1 MNNSDVSRRPHHEV
15 VIVGLGPT
23 GATLANILAGYGLDV
38 LVLEREESVYP
49 LPRAVHFDDE
59 AMRVFQSIGL
69 AEGIGRDARVNVG
82 TKFVDRDQK
91 LLLDWPRPQE
101 IGPLGW
107 YPSYRF
113 HQPDLEAE
121 LNRGIAACKTVTLHR
136 GASVTAVAD
145 LGDVVEVG
153 YSHDGAKQVVTA
165 DYVIGTDGAKSV
177 VRAAM
182 DCEWEDL
189 GFQERWLVIDV
200 QLDKPRPDLGDF
212 TIQTCDRDRPTTYVR
227 CPREWRR
234 WEISLWPE
242 EEADDVTT
250 DEFIWPRLRP
260 AITPDEGR
268 IARKA
273 VYSFESKLATRWRE
287 GRLMIAGDAAHLMP
301 PFLGQGMCTGIR
313 DVANLAWKLAAVLR
327 WEAPDSLLD
336 SYESER
342 REHTRTYIETAVRVG
357 EMMNS
362 AQTTEELIHAVQP
375 DGSAKMSSIEKG
387 LVGALGLSNDMM
399 RGKRACQP
407 RLVSGE
413 LLGDVMENKFAIIC
427 SESVANSL
435 GSISRKYL
443 KVFLANNDNS
453 LSDLL
458 SKNKASGIVIRP
470 DFYILASLKAN
481 AATDQ
486 QSEYFE
492 FLSEFFNNFQSAVKH
507 STSL

>member
-1 MNNSDVSRRPHHEV
+1 MNNSDVSQRPHHEV

-23 GATLANILAGYGLDV
+23 GATLANILAGYEMDV

-242 EEADDVTT
+242 EKADDVTT

-327 WEAPDSLLD
+327 WKAPDSLLN

-362 AQTTEELIHAVQP
+362 AETAEALTHAIRP
-375 DGSAKMSSIEKG
+375 DGAAQMNSISRDLDHAIGLQGDEMSG
-387 LVGALGLSNDMM
+387 M
-399 RGKRACQP
+399 RMPQP
-407 RLVSGE
+407 RLDTGE
-413 LLGDVMENKFAIIC
+413 LLGDAMAGRFAVIGPGEVLETVTLPPENIAVAIC
-427 SESVANSL
+427 AEAHSKVAE
-435 GSISRKYL
+435 
-443 KVFLANNDNS
+443 A
-453 LSDLL
+453 LSDL
-458 SKNKASGIVIRP
+458 GIIAMILRP
-470 DFYILASLKAN
+470 DFYCFGSVRPQNSSGLSDVLA
-481 AATDQ
+481 
-486 QSEYFE
+486 E
-492 FLSEFFNNFQSAVKH
+492 FKKQVH
-507 STSL
+507 S

>member
-362 AQTTEELIHAVQP
+362 AETAEALTHAIRP
-375 DGSAKMSSIEKG
+375 DGAAQMNSISRDLDHAIGPPEDEMSG
-387 LVGALGLSNDMM
+387 M
-399 RGKRACQP
+399 RMPQP
-407 RLVSGE
+407 RLDTGE
-413 LLGDVMENKFAIIC
+413 LLGDAMAGRFAVIGPGEVLEKVTLPPKNI
-427 SESVANSL
+427 AAA
-435 GSISRKYL
+435 ISAEAHPEVGE
-443 KVFLANNDNS
+443 VF
-453 LSDLL
+453 SDL
-458 SKNKASGIVIRP
+458 GITAMILRP
-470 DFYILASLKAN
+470 DFYCFGSVGPQNSGGLRDVLA
-481 AATDQ
+481 
-486 QSEYFE
+486 E
-492 FLSEFFNNFQSAVKH
+492 FKKQVH
-507 STSL
+507 G

>member
-1 MNNSDVSRRPHHEV
+1 MINCPADNQMNNSDVSQRPHHEV

-23 GATLANILAGYGLDV
+23 GATLANILAGYEMDV

-327 WEAPDSLLD
+327 WKAPDSLLN

-362 AQTTEELIHAVQP
+362 AETAEALTHAIRP
-375 DGSAKMSSIEKG
+375 DGAAQMNSISRDLDHAIGPQGDEMSG
-387 LVGALGLSNDMM
+387 M
-399 RGKRACQP
+399 RMPQP
-407 RLVSGE
+407 RLDTGE
-413 LLGDVMENKFAIIC
+413 LLGDAMAGRFAVIGPDEVLETVTLPPENIAVAISAEAH
-427 SESVANSL
+427 SEVAE
-435 GSISRKYL
+435 
-443 KVFLANNDNS
+443 A
-453 LSDLL
+453 LSDL
-458 SKNKASGIVIRP
+458 GIIAMILRP
-470 DFYILASLKAN
+470 DFYCFGSVRPQNSSGLSDVLAEFK
-481 AATDQ
+481 Q
-486 QSEYFE
+486 Q
-492 FLSEFFNNFQSAVKH
+492 VH
-507 STSL
+507 S

>member
-1 MNNSDVSRRPHHEV
+1 MNNSDVSQRPHHEV

-23 GATLANILAGYGLDV
+23 GATLANILAGYEMDV

-121 LNRGIAACKTVTLHR
+121 LNRGITACKTVTLHR

-242 EEADDVTT
+242 EEVYDVTT

-327 WEAPDSLLD
+327 WKAPDSLLN

-362 AQTTEELIHAVQP
+362 AETAEALTHAIRP
-375 DGSAKMSSIEKG
+375 DGAAQMNSISRDLDHAIGPHGDEMSG
-387 LVGALGLSNDMM
+387 M
-399 RGKRACQP
+399 RMPQP
-407 RLVSGE
+407 RLDTGE
-413 LLGDVMENKFAIIC
+413 LLGDAMAGRFAVIGPGEVLETVTLPPENIAVAISAEAH
-427 SESVANSL
+427 SEVAE
-435 GSISRKYL
+435 
-443 KVFLANNDNS
+443 A
-453 LSDLL
+453 LSDL
-458 SKNKASGIVIRP
+458 GIMAMILRP
-470 DFYILASLKAN
+470 DFYCFGSVRPQNNGGLSDVLA
-481 AATDQ
+481 
-486 QSEYFE
+486 E
-492 FLSEFFNNFQSAVKH
+492 FKKQVH
-507 STSL
+507 S

>member
-1 MNNSDVSRRPHHEV
+1 MNNPDFFQQPHYEV

-101 IGPLGW
+101 TGPLGW

-136 GASVTAVAD
+136 SASVTAVTD
-145 LGDVVEVG
+145 LGKVVEVN
-153 YSHDGAKQVVTA
+153 YSHDGAEHMVTA

-200 QLDKPRPDLGDF
+200 QLNRPRPDLGDF

-242 EEADDVTT
+242 EEAADVTT

-273 VYSFESKLATRWRE
+273 VYSFESKLASRWRE

-313 DVANLAWKLAAVLR
+313 DVANLAWKLAAILR
-327 WEAPDSLLD
+327 WDAPDSLLD
-336 SYESER
+336 SYERER

-362 AQTTEELIHAVQP
+362 AQTTDELIHAVQP

-387 LVGALGLSNDMM
+387 LGGALGLSNDMM

-427 SESVANSL
+427 SEQFATSL
-435 GSISRKYL
+435 ESMNRKYS
-443 KVFLANNDNS
+443 KVFWSDSDKA

-458 SKNKASGIVIRP
+458 FKNEASSIVIRP

-481 AATDQ
+481 AA
-486 QSEYFE
+486 SEEQIEFFK
-492 FLSEFFNNFQSAVKH
+492 FLSEFFENFQGVVKN
-507 STSL
+507 STPV

>member
-1 MNNSDVSRRPHHEV
+1 MNNSDVSQRPHHEV

-182 DCEWEDL
+182 DCKWEDL

-327 WEAPDSLLD
+327 WKAPDSLLN

-362 AQTTEELIHAVQP
+362 AETAEALTHAIRP
-375 DGSAKMSSIEKG
+375 DGAAQMNSISRDLDHAIGPQGDEMSG
-387 LVGALGLSNDMM
+387 M
-399 RGKRACQP
+399 RMPQP
-407 RLVSGE
+407 RLDTGE
-413 LLGDVMENKFAIIC
+413 LLVDAMAGRFAVIGPGEVLETVTLPPENIAVAISAEAH
-427 SESVANSL
+427 SEVAE
-435 GSISRKYL
+435 
-443 KVFLANNDNS
+443 A
-453 LSDLL
+453 LSDL
-458 SKNKASGIVIRP
+458 GIIAMILRP
-470 DFYILASLKAN
+470 DFYCFGSVRPQNSSGLSDVLA
-481 AATDQ
+481 
-486 QSEYFE
+486 E
-492 FLSEFFNNFQSAVKH
+492 FKKQVH
-507 STSL
+507 S

>member
-1 MNNSDVSRRPHHEV
+1 MNNSDVSQRPHHEV

-23 GATLANILAGYGLDV
+23 GATLANILAGYEMDV

-313 DVANLAWKLAAVLR
+313 DAANLAWKLAAVLR
-327 WEAPDSLLD
+327 WKAPDSLLN

-362 AQTTEELIHAVQP
+362 AETAEALTHAIRP
-375 DGSAKMSSIEKG
+375 DGAAQMNSISRDLDHAIGPQGDEMSG
-387 LVGALGLSNDMM
+387 M
-399 RGKRACQP
+399 RMPQP
-407 RLVSGE
+407 RLDTGE
-413 LLGDVMENKFAIIC
+413 LLGDAMAGRFAVIGPSEVLATVTLPPENIAVAISAEAH
-427 SESVANSL
+427 SEVAE
-435 GSISRKYL
+435 
-443 KVFLANNDNS
+443 A
-453 LSDLL
+453 LSDL
-458 SKNKASGIVIRP
+458 GIIAMILRP
-470 DFYILASLKAN
+470 DFYCFGSVRQQNSSGLSDVLA
-481 AATDQ
+481 
-486 QSEYFE
+486 E
-492 FLSEFFNNFQSAVKH
+492 FKKQVH
-507 STSL
+507 S

>member
-1 MNNSDVSRRPHHEV
+1 MNNSDVSQRPHHEV

-23 GATLANILAGYGLDV
+23 GATLANILAGYEMDV

-82 TKFVDRDQK
+82 TKFVDRDQN

-165 DYVIGTDGAKSV
+165 DYVIGTDGGKSV

-242 EEADDVTT
+242 EKADDVTT

-327 WEAPDSLLD
+327 WKAPDSLLN

-362 AQTTEELIHAVQP
+362 AETAEALTHATRP
-375 DGSAKMSSIEKG
+375 DGAAQMNSISRDLDHAIGPQGDEMSG
-387 LVGALGLSNDMM
+387 M
-399 RGKRACQP
+399 RMPQP
-407 RLVSGE
+407 RLDTGE
-413 LLGDVMENKFAIIC
+413 LLGDAMAGRFAVIGPGEVLETVTLPPENIAVAISAEAH
-427 SESVANSL
+427 SEVAE
-435 GSISRKYL
+435 
-443 KVFLANNDNS
+443 A
-453 LSDLL
+453 LSDL
-458 SKNKASGIVIRP
+458 GIIAMILRP
-470 DFYILASLKAN
+470 DFYCFGSVRPQNSIGLSDILA
-481 AATDQ
+481 
-486 QSEYFE
+486 E
-492 FLSEFFNNFQSAVKH
+492 FKKQLH
-507 STSL
+507 S

>member
-1 MNNSDVSRRPHHEV
+1 MINCPADNQMNNSDVSQRPHHEV

-23 GATLANILAGYGLDV
+23 GATLANILAGYEMDV

-121 LNRGIAACKTVTLHR
+121 LNRGIAACNTVTLHR

-153 YSHDGAKQVVTA
+153 YSHYGAKQVVTA

-260 AITPDEGR
+260 AITTDEGR

-327 WEAPDSLLD
+327 WKAPDSLLN

-362 AQTTEELIHAVQP
+362 AETAEALTHAIRP
-375 DGSAKMSSIEKG
+375 DGAAQMNSISRDLDHAIGPQGDEMSG
-387 LVGALGLSNDMM
+387 M
-399 RGKRACQP
+399 RMPQP
-407 RLVSGE
+407 RLDTGE
-413 LLGDVMENKFAIIC
+413 LLGDAMAGRFAVIGPGEVLETVTLPPENIAVAISAEAH
-427 SESVANSL
+427 SEVAE
-435 GSISRKYL
+435 
-443 KVFLANNDNS
+443 A
-453 LSDLL
+453 LSDL
-458 SKNKASGIVIRP
+458 GIIAMILRP
-470 DFYILASLKAN
+470 DFYCFGSVRPQNSSGLSDVLAEFK
-481 AATDQ
+481 Q
-486 QSEYFE
+486 Q
-492 FLSEFFNNFQSAVKH
+492 VH
-507 STSL
+507 S

>member
-1 MNNSDVSRRPHHEV
+1 MNNSDVSQRPHHEV

-23 GATLANILAGYGLDV
+23 GATLANILAGYEMDV

-82 TKFVDRDQK
+82 TKSVDRDQK

-101 IGPLGW
+101 IGTLGW

-121 LNRGIAACKTVTLHR
+121 LNRGIAACNTVTLHR

-153 YSHDGAKQVVTA
+153 YSHDGAKHVVTA

-327 WEAPDSLLD
+327 WKAPNSLLD

-362 AQTTEELIHAVQP
+362 AETAEALTHAIRP
-375 DGSAKMSSIEKG
+375 DGAAQMNSISRDLDHAIGPQGDEMSGIR
-387 LVGALGLSNDMM
+387 MP
-399 RGKRACQP
+399 QP
-407 RLVSGE
+407 RLNTGE
-413 LLGDVMENKFAIIC
+413 LLGDAMAGRSAVIGPGEVLETVTLPPENIAVAISAEAH
-427 SESVANSL
+427 SEVAEALTDL
-435 GSISRKYL
+435 GIIAMIL
-443 KVFLANNDNS
+443 
-453 LSDLL
+453 
-458 SKNKASGIVIRP
+458 RP
-470 DFYILASLKAN
+470 DFYCFGSVRPQNSIGLSDVLA
-481 AATDQ
+481 
-486 QSEYFE
+486 E
-492 FLSEFFNNFQSAVKH
+492 FKKQVH
-507 STSL
+507 S

>member
-1 MNNSDVSRRPHHEV
+1 MNNSDVSQRPHHEV

-91 LLLDWPRPQE
+91 LLLDWPRPQK

-242 EEADDVTT
+242 EEADDVTA

-327 WEAPDSLLD
+327 WKAPDSLLN

-362 AQTTEELIHAVQP
+362 AETAEALTHAIRP
-375 DGSAKMSSIEKG
+375 DGAAQMNSISRDLDHAIGPQGDEMSG
-387 LVGALGLSNDMM
+387 M
-399 RGKRACQP
+399 RMPQP
-407 RLVSGE
+407 RLDTGE
-413 LLGDVMENKFAIIC
+413 LLGDAMAGRFAVIGLGEVLETITLPPENIAVAISAEAH
-427 SESVANSL
+427 SEVAE
-435 GSISRKYL
+435 
-443 KVFLANNDNS
+443 A
-453 LSDLL
+453 LSDL
-458 SKNKASGIVIRP
+458 GIIAMILRP
-470 DFYILASLKAN
+470 DFYCFGSVRPQNSSGLSDVLA
-481 AATDQ
+481 
-486 QSEYFE
+486 E
-492 FLSEFFNNFQSAVKH
+492 FKKQVH
-507 STSL
+507 S

>member
-1 MNNSDVSRRPHHEV
+1 MNNSDVSQRPHHEV

-38 LVLEREESVYP
+38 LVLEREDSVYP

-136 GASVTAVAD
+136 GASVTAVAEH
-145 LGDVVEVG
+145 GDVVEVG
-153 YSHDGAKQVVTA
+153 YSHDGAQQVVTA

-242 EEADDVTT
+242 EEADNVTT

-327 WEAPDSLLD
+327 WEAPDTLLD

-362 AQTTEELIHAVQP
+362 AETAEALTHAIRP
-375 DGSAKMSSIEKG
+375 DGAAQMNSISRDLDKAIGFENCP
-387 LVGALGLSNDMM
+387 L
-399 RGKRACQP
+399 RGIRMPQP
-407 RLVSGE
+407 RLHDTR
-413 LLGDVMENKFAIIC
+413 LLGDSANGRFMLIGFAGM
-427 SESVANSL
+427 L
-435 GSISRKYL
+435 
-443 KVFLANNDNS
+443 D
-453 LSDLL
+453 
-458 SKNKASGIVIRP
+458 GIVPSRNGFVSTYVAEEHEELTVLLNKLRVAALLIRP
-470 DFYILASLKAN
+470 DFYCLCGFLETDKFRLKHLKDIQV
-481 AATDQ
+481 DQ
-486 QSEYFE
+486 FWSRI
-492 FLSEFFNNFQSAVKH
+492 N
-507 STSL
+507 

>member
-1 MNNSDVSRRPHHEV
+1 MNNSDVSQRPHHEV

-23 GATLANILAGYGLDV
+23 GATLANILAGYEMDV

-327 WEAPDSLLD
+327 WKAPDSLLN

-362 AQTTEELIHAVQP
+362 AETAEALTHAIRP
-375 DGSAKMSSIEKG
+375 DGAAQMNSISRDLDHAIGPQGDEMSG
-387 LVGALGLSNDMM
+387 M
-399 RGKRACQP
+399 RMPQP
-407 RLVSGE
+407 RLDTGE
-413 LLGDVMENKFAIIC
+413 LLGDAMAGRFAVIGPDEVLETVTLPPENIAVAISAEAH
-427 SESVANSL
+427 SEVAE
-435 GSISRKYL
+435 
-443 KVFLANNDNS
+443 A
-453 LSDLL
+453 LSDL
-458 SKNKASGIVIRP
+458 GIIAMILRP
-470 DFYILASLKAN
+470 DFYCFGSVRPQNSSGLSDVLA
-481 AATDQ
+481 
-486 QSEYFE
+486 E
-492 FLSEFFNNFQSAVKH
+492 FKKQVH
-507 STSL
+507 S

>member
-1 MNNSDVSRRPHHEV
+1 MNNSDVSQRPHHEV

-242 EEADDVTT
+242 EEADDVAT

-260 AITPDEGR
+260 AITPGEGR

-313 DVANLAWKLAAVLR
+313 DAANLAWKLAAVLR
-327 WEAPDSLLD
+327 WKAPDSLLN

-362 AQTTEELIHAVQP
+362 AETAEALTHAIRP
-375 DGSAKMSSIEKG
+375 DGAAQMNSISRDLDHAIGPQGDEMSG
-387 LVGALGLSNDMM
+387 M
-399 RGKRACQP
+399 RMPQP
-407 RLVSGE
+407 RLDTGQ
-413 LLGDVMENKFAIIC
+413 LLGDAMAGRFALIGRDEVLETVTLPPEKIAVTISAEAH
-427 SESVANSL
+427 SEVAE
-435 GSISRKYL
+435 
-443 KVFLANNDNS
+443 A
-453 LSDLL
+453 LSDL
-458 SKNKASGIVIRP
+458 GIIAMILRP
-470 DFYILASLKAN
+470 DFYCFGSVRPQNSSGLSDVLA
-481 AATDQ
+481 
-486 QSEYFE
+486 E
-492 FLSEFFNNFQSAVKH
+492 FKKQVH
-507 STSL
+507 S

>member
-1 MNNSDVSRRPHHEV
+1 MSLQPHHEV

-82 TKFVDRDQK
+82 TKFVDRNQN

-121 LNRGIAACKTVTLHR
+121 LNLGIASCETVTLR
-136 GASVTAVAD
+136 RSASVTSVAD
-145 LGDVVEVG
+145 RGDVVEVS
-153 YSHDGAKQVVTA
+153 YSHGGADRVVTA
-165 DYVIGTDGAKSV
+165 EYVIGTDGAKSV

-189 GFQERWLVIDV
+189 GFKERWLVIDV
-200 QLDKPRPDLGDF
+200 QLEKPRPDLGDF
-212 TIQTCDRDRPTTYVR
+212 TIQTCDRERPTTYVR

-234 WEISLWPE
+234 WEISLWPG
-242 EEADDVTT
+242 EEAADVTT
-250 DEFIWPRLRP
+250 DDFIWPRLRP
-260 AITPDEGR
+260 AITPEEGR

-313 DVANLAWKLAAVLR
+313 DVANLGWKLAAVLR
-327 WEAPDSLLD
+327 WQAPDALLD
-336 SYESER
+336 SYAQER
-342 REHTRTYIETAVRVG
+342 REHTRTYIDTAVRVG

-362 AQTTEELIHAVQP
+362 AETAEALTHAIRP
-375 DGSAKMSSIEKG
+375 DGAAQMNSISRDLDHAIGPQGDE
-387 LVGALGLSNDMM
+387 M
-399 RGKRACQP
+399 RGIRMPQP
-407 RLVSGE
+407 RLETGE
-413 LLGDVMENKFAIIC
+413 LLGDVMAGRFAIIGDGKSLATADLPPGDVAVAIDTDLH
-427 SESVANSL
+427 SEVAKAL
-435 GSISRKYL
+435 RERGISAMVL
-443 KVFLANNDNS
+443 
-453 LSDLL
+453 
-458 SKNKASGIVIRP
+458 RP
-470 DFYILASLKAN
+470 DFYCFGSAGVEGRGQLPDILAELR
-481 AATDQ
+481 Q
-486 QSEYFE
+486 QSYG
-492 FLSEFFNNFQSAVKH
+492 
-507 STSL
+507 

>member
-1 MNNSDVSRRPHHEV
+1 MNNPDVFQQPHHEV

-101 IGPLGW
+101 TGPLGW

-136 GASVTAVAD
+136 GASVTAVTD
-145 LGDVVEVG
+145 LGKVVEVN
-153 YSHDGAKQVVTA
+153 YSHDGAEYMVTA

-200 QLDKPRPDLGDF
+200 QLNRPRPDLGDF
-212 TIQTCDRDRPTTYVR
+212 TIQTCDRGRPTTYVR

-242 EEADDVTT
+242 EEAADVTT
-250 DEFIWPRLRP
+250 EEFIWPRLRP

-273 VYSFESKLATRWRE
+273 VYSFESKLASRWRE

-313 DVANLAWKLAAVLR
+313 DVANLAWKLAAILR
-327 WEAPDSLLD
+327 WDAPDSLLD
-336 SYESER
+336 SYERER

-362 AQTTEELIHAVQP
+362 AQTTDELIHAVQP

-387 LVGALGLSNDMM
+387 LVGALGLSNDTM

-413 LLGDVMENKFAIIC
+413 LLGDVMKNKFAIIC
-427 SESVANSL
+427 SEQFATSL
-435 GSISRKYL
+435 ESMNRKYS
-443 KVFLANNDNS
+443 KVFWSDSDKA

-458 SKNKASGIVIRP
+458 FKNEASSIVIRP

-481 AATDQ
+481 AA
-486 QSEYFE
+486 SEEQIEFFK
-492 FLSEFFNNFQSAVKH
+492 FLSEFFENFQGVVKN
-507 STSL
+507 STPV

>member
-1 MNNSDVSRRPHHEV
+1 M
-15 VIVGLGPT
+15 
-23 GATLANILAGYGLDV
+23 
-38 LVLEREESVYP
+38 
-49 LPRAVHFDDE
+49 
-59 AMRVFQSIGL
+59 
-69 AEGIGRDARVNVG
+69 
-82 TKFVDRDQK
+82 
-91 LLLDWPRPQE
+91 
-101 IGPLGW
+101 
-107 YPSYRF
+107 
-113 HQPDLEAE
+113 
-121 LNRGIAACKTVTLHR
+121 TLHR

-242 EEADDVTT
+242 EETDDVTT

-327 WEAPDSLLD
+327 WKAPDSLLN

-362 AQTTEELIHAVQP
+362 AETAEALTHAIRP
-375 DGSAKMSSIEKG
+375 DGAAQMNSISRDLDHAIGPQGDEMSG
-387 LVGALGLSNDMM
+387 M
-399 RGKRACQP
+399 RMPQP
-407 RLVSGE
+407 RLDTGE
-413 LLGDVMENKFAIIC
+413 LLGDAMAGRFAVIGPGEVLETVTLPPENIAVAISAEAH
-427 SESVANSL
+427 SEVAE
-435 GSISRKYL
+435 
-443 KVFLANNDNS
+443 A
-453 LSDLL
+453 LSDL
-458 SKNKASGIVIRP
+458 GIIAMILRP
-470 DFYILASLKAN
+470 DFYCFGSVRPQNSIGLSDVLA
-481 AATDQ
+481 
-486 QSEYFE
+486 E
-492 FLSEFFNNFQSAVKH
+492 FKKQVH
-507 STSL
+507 S